1 MRFARIAVLGVA
13 LLAVLATGAFAQAV
27 QYIIPEELPSLPY
40 SYGVAF
46 PVEVKTKEVL
56 VTAAGSKFGG
66 TGITATAPVAK
77 DLTGQMSQVLVNL
90 DMALKELRTTKN
102 DIAKLNVAFVGNT
115 FDQVEMLSDHL
126 ENYFLVRN
134 ASKEVKFPPVR
145 SLIGKDSLGD
155 PNKLVDMKVVLI
167 DPKTKP
173 EVIQSQGVEV
183 PEDFGTHGKSILVG
197 GITAM
202 NKSYMVKGLNSMR
215 TQMQT
220 SLKNLDL
227 VLSKAGGTRDDVK
240 FINVFY
246 TPKPGS
252 DAEEPQQAEQ
262 LLNDE
267 LKKFFGATNAPTV
280 TLQADAVNCSA
291 YLSVLIDAQATTQG
305 EKAKA
310 PKAEPE
316 NKDKKKTL

>member
-1 MRFARIAVLGVA
+1 MRFAQKTVLGA
-13 LLAVLATGAFAQAV
+13 AFSAVLATSGFAQAV
-27 QYIIPEELPSLPY
+27 QYIIPEEMPSLPY
-40 SYGVAF
+40 SYGVAY
-46 PVEVKTKEVL
+46 PIEVKTKEVS
-56 VTAAGSKFGG
+56 VTAAGTKFGS
-66 TGITATAPVAK
+66 TGITATAPIAK
-77 DLTGQMSQVLVNL
+77 DLSGQMTQVLTNL
-90 DMALKELRTTKN
+90 DIALKELRTTKN
-102 DIAKLNVAFVGNT
+102 DIAKVHLEFVGNT

-145 SLIGKDSLGD
+145 TLIGKNSLGD
-155 PNKLVDMKVVLI
+155 AQKLIDMKITLI

-173 EVIQSQGVEV
+173 EVIQSQGIEV
-183 PEDFGTHGKSILVG
+183 PEDFGTHGNQILVG
-197 GITAM
+197 GVTAM

-227 VLSKAGGTRDDVK
+227 VLSKAGGTREDVK

-267 LKKFFGATNAPTV
+267 LKKFFGETNAPTV

-291 YLSVLIDAQATTQG
+291 YLSVLIDAQATTKG
-305 EKAKA
+305 KATQ
-310 PKAEPE
+310 PKPE
-316 NKDKKKTL
+316 EKKKTL

>member
-1 MRFARIAVLGVA
+1 MRFLRIAVLGAA
-13 LLAVLATGAFAQAV
+13 LPAILATSALAQAV
-27 QYIIPEELPSLPY
+27 QYIIPEEMPSLPY

-46 PVEVKTKEVL
+46 PIEVQTKAVS
-56 VTAAGSKFGG
+56 VTAAGTKFGG
-66 TGITATAPVAK
+66 TGITANVPAAT
-77 DLTGQMSQVLVNL
+77 DLKGQMVQVLANL
-90 DMALKELRTTKN
+90 DVALKELRSSKN
-102 DIAKLNVAFVGNT
+102 DIAKIHLEFVGNT

-145 SLIGKDSLGD
+145 TLIGKNSLGD
-155 PNKLVDMKVVLI
+155 PTKLVDLQVTLI

-173 EVIQSQGVEV
+173 EVIQSQGIEV
-183 PEDFGTHGKSILVG
+183 PEDFGTHGTSILLG

-267 LKKFFGATNAPTV
+267 LKKFFGETNAPTV

-291 YLSVLIDAQATTQG
+291 YLSILLDAQATTKG
-305 EKAKA
+305 TA
-310 PKAEPE
+310 PKTAAPAP
-316 NKDKKKTL
+316 KKTI